1 MTEPLEG
8 VGVTIGWYSC
18 VCHLYELAFEARNGD
33 RSHYVAGSS
42 WTHWP
47 VWIRLAP
54 APDLTE
60 GGKMGGVGEVMNSTP
75 FQLQGCM
82 VVVCLS
88 LVLGRSLPNRRCGC
102 GKARRPKLRSGCV

>member
-8 VGVTIGWYSC
+8 VGVTIGRYSC
-18 VCHLYELAFEARNGD
+18 VCHLYELAFKARNGD
-33 RSHYVAGSS
+33 RSRYVAGSS

-60 GGKMGGVGEVMNSTP
+60 GGKMGGGGGGHEQHTFSAP
-75 FQLQGCM
+75 GLHG
-82 VVVCLS
+82 
-88 LVLGRSLPNRRCGC
+88 GRLPVTGT
-102 GKARRPKLRSGCV
+102 GTQSSQ